1 MAAMTAAFHLAALA
15 LLALAQQPP
24 EPPPADPGRPVLRR
38 GGAAQKREPVTAP
51 EGRGQQPPYREVVVD
66 EEGKTEK
73 VLAGSE
79 AAVRD
84 DLLERAREAAIGF
97 NEKLPAF
104 ICDQFVSRYESR
116 TLKPQWKLRDRV
128 QLELAYTKGKE
139 EYRNIRLNGKPLKKG
154 SPEDSGSWSTG
165 EFGTTLISIFASTRP
180 EDFRFRGDSE
190 AAGMKAKVY
199 DFAVPKERS
208 QWTIRYGYAV
218 KPAHEGSLWIDP
230 DTARVLRIE
239 MSSRKLPANYEVD
252 KVEMT
257 VDYGW
262 VDIAGTRWLLPVRSE
277 NLACFRGTF
286 ICTRN
291 EVEFRNYRKFEVESQ
306 VLQVESEITFPEA
319 DDGKPKSK
327 TIPPSITPEPP
338 KKKQ

>member
-1 MAAMTAAFHLAALA
+1 MKAAFQFALLAAL
-15 LLALAQQPP
+15 LSAQQPA
-24 EPPPADPGRPVLRR
+24 EPPPEDPGRPVLRR

-51 EGRGQQPPYREVVVD
+51 EGRLEPRPPYREVVVD
-66 EEGKTEK
+66 EEGRTEK
-73 VLAGSE
+73 VVAGGE
-79 AAVRD
+79 GAARD
-84 DLLERAREAAIGF
+84 DLLGRAREAAIEF

-104 ICDQFVSRYESR
+104 LCDQLVSRYESR

-139 EYRNIRLNGKPLKKG
+139 EYRNIRLNGNPLKKG
-154 SPEDSGSWSTG
+154 SPEETGTWSTG

-190 AAGMKAKVY
+190 AAGIQALVY
-199 DFAVPKERS
+199 DFSVPKERS

-218 KPAHEGSLWIDP
+218 RPAYEGSLWIDP
-230 DTARVLRIE
+230 ASARVLRIE
-239 MSSRKLPANYEVD
+239 MSSRQLPANYEVD

-277 NLACFRGTF
+277 NLACYRGTF
-286 ICTRN
+286 HCARN
-291 EVEFRNYRKFEVESQ
+291 EIEFRNYRKFEVESQ
-306 VLQVESEITFPEA
+306 VLQVESEITFLEA
-319 DDGKPKSK
+319 GDGKPKPK
-327 TIPPSITPEPP
+327 TLPPSITPEPA
-338 KKKQ
+338 KKKK